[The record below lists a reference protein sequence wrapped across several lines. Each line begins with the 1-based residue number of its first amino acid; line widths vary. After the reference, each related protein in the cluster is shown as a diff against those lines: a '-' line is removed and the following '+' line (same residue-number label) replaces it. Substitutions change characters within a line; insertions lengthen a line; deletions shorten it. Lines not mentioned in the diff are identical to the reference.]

1 MPNTK
6 KTQTAKKTA
15 TAKKQD
21 IQTGWEALSK
31 KFNEIS
37 TTYANIPYGQMMT
50 AFTNA
55 NLQMLNEPH
64 IQNNRIKA
72 ISSLPSD
79 YTKDEIGDFLRD
91 AYESEHPLRQIAETL
106 SWTVYPFYKI
116 VKTYADIP
124 TYNHYTKPVYIDGE
138 AAKTKE
144 FRREAALLDKFSRE
158 INPKKS
164 AHEIVGKAMKQGKVF
179 YIPRYDVDK
188 THNRVNYAFL
198 QQLPEDWCMLIG
210 QNNISGWT
218 VSFNMMYFL
227 QPGTSTLAYG
237 DLFAPYLDD
246 FNEMFKSKRTIDD
259 RRYVYGS
266 ENKAQVECKGRT
278 LDFYPDNVKANAAGS
293 PKVFEQNGRWMYY
306 VSLPIERVWTFEIDD
321 STPAVASPLA
331 GLFLTYGQQADY
343 EATQLSLLMNPLIK
357 IFTATTP
364 YFQDNGATAGDGFRM
379 SPGMRDFFEEE
390 FDLLMTAHN
399 TAGTALFSMP
409 ALDIKS
415 HDFAESANA
424 NDISS
429 SFNRYAGTKA
439 GLAALIPVDDDI
451 KAGQVEAS
459 KLLESRYATATIYPQ
474 YMRMM
479 NTIYESLNLKYDW
492 EFVMFGTIFT
502 DDTIRDNA
510 QKAIANGDISAHFVL
525 SALDG
530 QSWLDK
536 LAMMSAIK
544 ESGLLDLLTPPQ
556 TSYTQSAKGGAT
568 ESEPKSDTGGRPKA
582 VTTEISEAKEK
593 SVDAGNSDL

>member
-1 MPNTK
+1 MPKTK
-6 KTQTAKKTA
+6 ATA
-15 TAKKQD
+15 TANKPTKKD
-21 IQTGWEALSK
+21 IVTGWEALTN
-31 KFNEIS
+31 KFNEI
-37 TTYANIPYGQMMT
+37 TATYANIPYGQMMT
-50 AFTNA
+50 AFANA

-64 IQNNRIKA
+64 IQNSRIKA
-72 ISSLPSD
+72 ISSLPAD
-79 YTKDEIGDFLRD
+79 YSKDEIGDFLRN
-91 AYESEHPLRQIAETL
+91 AYENERALRQTAETL

-124 TYNHYTKPVYIDGE
+124 TYHYYAKPLYLEGE
-138 AAKTKE
+138 EAKTKE
-144 FRREAALLDKFSRE
+144 FKREAALIDKFNRE
-158 INPKKS
+158 INPEKS
-164 AHEIVGKAMKQGKVF
+164 AHEIVGKTMKQGKVF

-218 VSFNMMYFL
+218 VSFNLMYFL
-227 QPGTSTLAYG
+227 NPGTSTLVYG
-237 DLFAPYLDD
+237 DLFTPYLED
-246 FNEMFKSKRTIDD
+246 FNEMFRAKRTIDD

-266 ENKAQVECKGRT
+266 EISVKVPCKGGT
-278 LDFYPDNVKANAAGS
+278 LEFYPGNVKSNAVGS

-306 VSLPIERVWTFEIDD
+306 VSLPIEKVWTFEIDD
-321 STPAVASPLA
+321 STPAVASPLS
-331 GLFLTYGQQADY
+331 GLFLTYSQQADY

-379 SPGMRDFFEEE
+379 SPGARLMFESL
-390 FDLLMTAHN
+390 FDELMLAHN

-409 ALDIKS
+409 ANDIKS

-424 NDISS
+424 NEISS
-429 SFNRYAGTKA
+429 TFNRYAGTKA
-439 GLAALIPVDDDI
+439 GLAALIPVDEDI

-459 KLLESRYATATIYPQ
+459 KLLESRYSTATIYPQ
-474 YMRMM
+474 YARMM
-479 NTIYESLNLKYDW
+479 NVIYESLKLKYEW
-492 EFVMFGTIFT
+492 EFEMFGTIFT

-525 SALDG
+525 AALDG

-536 LAMMSAIK
+536 LSMMSAIK
-544 ESGLLDLLTPPQ
+544 ESGLLEMLTPPQ
-556 TSYTQSAKGGAT
+556 TSYTQSAKSGAGD
-568 ESEPKSDTGGRPKA
+568 SQPMAKDGSDGRPKIE
-582 VTTEISEAKEK
+582 TTEISEAKEK
-593 SVDAGNSDL
+593 SVDAGLSDV

>member
-1 MPNTK
+1 MPKTK
-6 KTQTAKKTA
+6 QTAKTTEKNI
-15 TAKKQD
+15 K
-21 IQTGWEALSK
+21 TGWEALSQ
-31 KFNEIS
+31 KFNEIT
-37 TTYANIPYGQMMT
+37 TTYANIPYDQMMT
-50 AFTNA
+50 AFANA

-64 IQNNRIKA
+64 IQNSRVKA
-72 ISSLPSD
+72 ISSLPVD
-79 YTKDEIGDFLRD
+79 YTKEEIGDFLRN
-91 AYESEHPLRQIAETL
+91 AYESERALRQTAETL
-106 SWTVYPFYKI
+106 SWTVYPFFKI
-116 VKTYADIP
+116 IKTYADIP
-124 TYNHYTKPVYIDGE
+124 TYNYYTKPVYIDGE

-164 AHEIVGKAMKQGKVF
+164 AHEIAGKTIKQGKVF
-179 YIPRYDVDK
+179 YVPRYDVDK

-227 QPGTSTLAYG
+227 NPGTSTLAYG

-246 FNEMFKSKRTIDD
+246 FNEMFRSKKTLDD

-266 ENKAQVECKGRT
+266 EHKAQVPCKGSM
-278 LDFYPDNVKANAAGS
+278 LDFYPDNVKSNAAGS
-293 PKVFEQNGRWMYY
+293 PRVFQQNGRWMYY

-357 IFTATTP
+357 IFTAETP
-364 YFQDNGATAGDGFRM
+364 YFQDNGATAADGFRM
-379 SPGMRDFFEEE
+379 SPGTRKMFEQW
-390 FDLLMTAHN
+390 FDDLMTAHN

-409 ALDIKS
+409 AENIKS

-439 GLAALIPVDDDI
+439 GLAALIPVDEDI

-492 EFVMFGTIFT
+492 EFEMFGTIFT
-502 DDTIRDNA
+502 DDKIRENA
-510 QKAIANGDISAHFVL
+510 EKALANGDISAHFIL

-544 ESGLLDLLTPPQ
+544 ESGLLELLTPPQ
-556 TSYTQSAKGGAT
+556 TSYTQSAKSTTT
-568 ESEPKSDTGGRPKA
+568 ESKSKSDTGGRPKTE
-582 VTTEISEAKEK
+582 TTVISEAKEK